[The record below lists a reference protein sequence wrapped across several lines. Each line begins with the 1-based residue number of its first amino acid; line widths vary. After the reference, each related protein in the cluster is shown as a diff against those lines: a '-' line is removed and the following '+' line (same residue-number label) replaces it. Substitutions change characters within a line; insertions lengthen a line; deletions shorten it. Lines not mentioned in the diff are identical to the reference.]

1 MSKKTEMT
9 TYVLVAD
16 LFFRS
21 KIRAVAEAAG
31 AVLQFVR
38 SFEELQTAL
47 AASSSRSQIIVD
59 LNDHSLRALEFL
71 PELANAGHDLLGFL
85 SHVDVATANAARETG
100 CTVMPRSKFVE
111 NLPAILQGTFSG
123 KFYL

>member
-1 MSKKTEMT
+1 MSEKTPIT

-31 AVLQFVR
+31 AAPQFVR
-38 SFEELQTAL
+38 SFEELQTLL

-59 LNDHSLRALEFL
+59 LNDRSLRALEFL
-71 PELANAGHDLLGFL
+71 PGLANVGHRLLGFV
-85 SHVDVATANAARETG
+85 SHVDVATTNAAREAG
-100 CTVMPRSKFVE
+100 CTVLPRSKFVE
-111 NLPAILQGTFSG
+111 TLPAILMGEFGS
-123 KFYL
+123 